1 MRKLSK
7 VLYLTCFLWLFPSCS
22 SSQTSSSSVT
32 TQSYRTQSDRSYG
45 QKFLL
50 KDPAISSFIV
60 PPEIAVMRARISA
73 TAGSF
78 AEVAKSIEVNAETV
92 LKSVNSQEGCSASI
106 IDYQHPVEMI
116 SGKKILA
123 DKRKYSSRLQLEIL
137 ISFAE
142 MKDIK
147 ERIKQV
153 NDCLQAI
160 PEVTIQKPK
169 ESISIYLALSDVM
182 PTIQNVGKYRQQL
195 LKAKFNGLKEVANLS
210 EPATQFSASDTRCT
224 SKGIVKV
231 VERSLSGI
239 ELDVDFDCYRVGNE
253 VVAEEIKEN

>member
-7 VLYLTCFLWLFPSCS
+7 VLYLTCFLWLFLSCS

-50 KDPAISSFIV
+50 KDSAVSSFIV

-106 IDYQHPVEMI
+106 IDYQHPVEI

-147 ERIKQV
+147 ERIKRV
-153 NDCLQAI
+153 NNCLQAI
-160 PEVTIQKPK
+160 PEVTMEKPK
-169 ESISIYLALSDVM
+169 ENLSLYLALSDVM
-182 PTIQNVGKYRQQL
+182 PTIQNAGKYRQQL

-253 VVAEEIKEN
+253 VVVEDIEPN